1 MDDEATRL
9 AWSQTIAS
17 WLALLGVI
25 LAVVGLATERIRR
38 VREHD
43 ESFQT
48 TNPRRMGCL
57 RQGPPRKYRSLLGLR
72 TPALEVP
79 SLEHLFEDADRGL
92 WTSATLDHMYDVQA
106 ELSWVPLYEAV
117 FGEMVRLGGG
127 DARGITYYGSQ
138 LRAVFRNIQSVKHK
152 IDHTTKSFRWRDM
165 LLRRGKLVSCIREL
179 PEVDIGTDNRA
190 EPVAESVEERFKKLQ
205 PVWITGNKPCIG
217 VTREELVAL
226 ALFAGMKIE
235 RSAHGLHYSGIG
247 PFGLSIDLIH
257 TDADWRLSLI
267 RGSRIP
273 RHAPSLG
280 SGYTLLMAKHLACGS
295 IPFQRS
301 PSWVRSVY
309 LRDDVLSAIKAGHF
323 IIDIQSYGGPTLE
336 FLRRLPADKAVD
348 AFYGVSAQ
356 AVNGAKNNPPP
367 GTIMTARGTEVGW
380 SYVVAGIAFGGLVPQ
395 AHPNV
400 IEAVRFTTAGTFVE
414 SCIQQIENLVDALHR
429 RQKAHRFD
437 VFGPFVSERCG
448 RQGHSFVNYTY
459 PSTENHP
466 RDAAAIFAR
475 YMNLLEHVVA
485 LTGYSV
491 DEVFEA
497 VVANLDRVYQSR
509 ITSTEQ
515 AITDAHLGDIVADIK
530 STMESRIISL
540 EQCGDLVRCILAAW
554 AASVPGILVKEHM
567 PWVNHS
573 QAMARQASGDDD
585 NVNILVMDNL
595 PPFVT
600 FG

>member
-72 TPALEVP
+72 TPALELP
-79 SLEHLFEDADRGL
+79 SLKHLFEDADRGL
-92 WTSATLDHMYDVQA
+92 WTSATLDHMYDLQA

-127 DARGITYYGSQ
+127 DARRITYYGSQ
-138 LRAVFRNIQSVKHK
+138 LRPMFRNIQSVKHEK
-152 IDHTTKSFRWRDM
+152 DHTTDFFKTRDM
-165 LLRRGKLVSCIREL
+165 LLKRGKLVSCIREL
-179 PEVDIGTDNRA
+179 PDVNVDPNKRA
-190 EPVAESVEERFKKLQ
+190 DPAQKAFIKLQ

-323 IIDIQSYGGPTLE
+323 IIDVQSYGGPMLE

-348 AFYGVSAQ
+348 AFYGVSAR
-356 AVNGAKNNPPP
+356 AVDLEGNSLPP
-367 GTIMTARGTEVGW
+367 GTIIMAHDAKLGW
-380 SYVVAGIAFGGLVPQ
+380 SHVVAGIAFGGLVPQ

-429 RQKAHRFD
+429 HQKPVPGRVD
-437 VFGPFVSERCG
+437 VFGPFVSERCK
-448 RQGHSFVNYTY
+448 RQGHSYVNYTY

-475 YMNLLEHVVA
+475 YMNLLEHIVA
-485 LTGYSV
+485 LMGYSV

-497 VVANLDRVYQSR
+497 AAANLGRVYQSR
-509 ITSTEQ
+509 IAATEQ
-515 AITDAHLGDIVADIK
+515 AITDAHLGEIVADIK
-530 STMESRIISL
+530 STMESRVISL
-540 EQCGDLVRCILAAW
+540 EQCGDLIRCILAAW
-554 AASVPGILVKEHM
+554 AASVPGIVVKEHM

-595 PPFVT
+595 PPFVA

>member
-1 MDDEATRL
+1 MDDEANRL

-25 LAVVGLATERIRR
+25 LAVAGLATERIRR

-48 TNPRRMGCL
+48 TNPRRMGCF
-57 RQGPPRKYRSLLGLR
+57 RQDPPSRYRSLLGGR

-92 WTSATLDHMYDVQA
+92 WTSSTLDHMSAIQA

-117 FGEMVRLGGG
+117 FGEIVRFSRE
-127 DARGITYYGSQ
+127 DKKDIAYYGTL
-138 LRAVFRNIQSVKHK
+138 LRPIFNNIQSARHELG
-152 IDHTTKSFRWRDM
+152 HTTKFFQDRDM
-165 LLRRGKLVSCIREL
+165 LLRREKLVNCVREL
-179 PEVDIGTDNRA
+179 PEVDVGPDNRA
-190 EPVAESVEERFKKLQ
+190 SAVEERFAKLQ
-205 PVWITGNKPCIG
+205 SIWIAGNKPCIS

-226 ALFAGMKIE
+226 ALFTGMRIE
-235 RSAHGLHYSGIG
+235 RSAHGLHYSGRG

-257 TDADWRLSLI
+257 TDANWRLSLV

-309 LRDDVLSAIKAGHF
+309 LRDDVLSAVKAGHL
-323 IIDIQSYGGPTLE
+323 IIDVQSYGGPTLE

-356 AVNGAKNNPPP
+356 VIDVSGNRIAP
-367 GTIMTARGTEVGW
+367 GTIMTARGAEVGW
-380 SYVVAGIAFGGLVPQ
+380 SHVVAGIAFGGLVPQ
-395 AHPNV
+395 VHPNV
-400 IEAVRFTTAGTFVE
+400 IEAVKFTAAGTFVE
-414 SCIQQIENLVDALHR
+414 ACIQQIEGLVDALHR
-429 RQKAHRFD
+429 RQKEAPDQFD
-437 VFGPFVSERCG
+437 VFGQFVSDRCM
-448 RQGHSFVNYTY
+448 RQGHSFVNYTH

-491 DEVFEA
+491 DAVFEA
-497 VVANLDRVYQSR
+497 AVANLDRVYQSR
-509 ITSTEQ
+509 ITATEQ
-515 AITDAHLGDIVADIK
+515 AVTDAHLGDIVANIK
-530 STMESRIISL
+530 LTMESHIISL
-540 EQCGDLVRCILAAW
+540 EQCGELVRCILAAW
-554 AASVPGILVKEHM
+554 AATVPGILVKEHM
-567 PWVNHS
+567 PWLD
-573 QAMARQASGDDD
+573 QAQAIAGHTSSDGD

-595 PPFVT
+595 PPFVS